1 MIVSEELATGWLN
14 SQDRPR
20 GAEEGKKNF
29 YQIAGAIYGIG
40 VAN

>member
-14 SQDRPR
+14 SQDRRR
-20 GAEEGKKNF
+20 GGRDEEKF